1 MWIDYD
7 YDYDYEHEQGHEL
20 QGRAPSV
27 RDGPRGL
34 SATTYRFRTIELAL
48 RKGIVARAPRAS
60 DQKIARVGS
69 RR

>member
-34 SATTYRFRTIELAL
+34 SATTYRFRTDRVSVEEGN
-48 RKGIVARAPRAS
+48 RCESPKG
-60 DQKIARVGS
+60 
-69 RR
+69 